1 MSYVSQFYDLGT
13 DVNVFAHVVNSA
25 CEYYDVISAIFD
37 LDKETY
43 NVFTFFYA
51 FTGSD
56 TVSSFSSKDK

>member
-13 DVNVFAHVVNSA
+13 DVNAFAHMVNPA

-43 NVFTFFYA
+43 NVFTFF
-51 FTGSD
+51 FCIHWI
-56 TVSSFSSKDK
+56 